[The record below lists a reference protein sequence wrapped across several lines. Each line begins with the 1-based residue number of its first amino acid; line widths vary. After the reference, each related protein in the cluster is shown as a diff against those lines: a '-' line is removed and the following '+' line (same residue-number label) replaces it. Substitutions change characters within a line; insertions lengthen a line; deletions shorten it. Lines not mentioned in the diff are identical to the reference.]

1 MTAQEARTFI
11 AAALHSSNVFMLRE
25 FGMTEQ
31 FVSGGFDIGLA
42 ELEMDS
48 LAAMEFCISIEVN
61 TGVSI
66 LPDDLVNFVSL
77 QHVALA
83 IQEKTN
89 A

>member
-1 MTAQEARTFI
+1 MTAQEARIFI
-11 AAALHSSNVFMLRE
+11 ATALSSSNVFMLRD

-48 LAAMEFCISIEVN
+48 LAAMEFCISIELN

-66 LPDDLVNFVSL
+66 LPDELVKFNSL
-77 QHVALA
+77 QQIALA
-83 IQEKTN
+83 IQEKIS